1 MTAIIIARKV
11 WEKLKQAYI
20 EKFGGSP
27 KLLITELNNLYQ
39 DKTNSFKDVI
49 SDKTIRNFFNS
60 NEPIK
65 MQEKNLNFLCGVLLG
80 YESYQAALRQQAAL
94 EKGEQPHFDVKLD
107 WVADYR
113 EYIRGKCS
121 TMKVLSM
128 TQPVELD
135 SIYAKVNVLETVQ
148 AKHQKTIEE
157 LRLNLSA
164 ESFRFSRLN
173 YRVREQDI
181 PAFDAVKK
189 YRQLLVW
196 GSPGAGKTTF
206 LKHLAMSAGDLANQ
220 PIPVLISLKAF
231 ADTEDEP
238 SLIDFITREFIQFV
252 SQPTEIV
259 QQLLRLG
266 SCLILLDGL
275 DEVAET
281 QSNRIYRHINTLVEQ
296 YPKNIFVLT
305 CRSGAADYTF
315 EHFTEVEIADFQE
328 PQVLLFVKQWFELC
342 QEPDLADKFLAE
354 LENNDS
360 IKELTTSPLLLT
372 MLCLVFQD
380 NYDFPKNRYLLT
392 EDAVNI
398 LLRKWDASRR
408 IDRNAVNK
416 FNLPYQRKV
425 NLLSQ
430 IAYTAFKPEPQKYFW
445 LQRELEKLIEN
456 YLENILEIASET
468 IADESQE
475 ILRVIEANHGLVIK
489 QSQDFYSFS
498 HLTFQEYFVAHHL
511 VETRNTETLT
521 EVIQEHLTKRQ
532 WREVFLMISG
542 RLANN
547 DDFFKMMFRQINMLV
562 AKNKTVQD
570 MLMWLDNVTTL
581 HGVKSSS
588 WRAFYLFVDQVFE
601 LYSNLQTKVD
611 YDLAQELAV
620 TLRAINK
627 ERNSIY
633 LRSLL
638 SDFAFDLVNF
648 HAQLIAHKTHE
659 KGFESQNLSPLLK
672 QELPASEQL
681 ITMPKLRT
689 EVSLVDKNS
698 GLICIT
704 KQEDKN
710 LPQASQQLQPNY
722 SFAQIH
728 HSSEDGYNQVND
740 AADERNYINEDLAE
754 FLVFL
759 KESLPD
765 EQAPESDVLDWA
777 NRLRSAMR
785 LYLDIGWNDVKFT
798 QDEIKTLKDY
808 FYANILLLKCIQSDS
823 YSTKELR
830 NQIIDHLLLPS
841 QRIPSELLTLS

>member
-1 MTAIIIARKV
+1 MTAIIIAQKI
-11 WEKLKQAYI
+11 WEELKQAYI

-27 KLLITELNNLYQ
+27 KLLITELNNVYQ

-80 YESYQAALRQQAAL
+80 CESYQQALRQQAAL
-94 EKGEQPHFDVKLD
+94 EQGEQPDLDSETD
-107 WVADYR
+107 WVADYQ
-113 EYIRGKCS
+113 EYIRAKCS
-121 TMKVLSM
+121 TMKVLTM
-128 TQPVELD
+128 TQPVQLD
-135 SIYAKVNVLETVQ
+135 SIYANVNVLESVQ

-157 LRLNLSA
+157 LRLNLS
-164 ESFRFSRLN
+164 SDFRFSRLN
-173 YRVREQDI
+173 YRVNGQNMA
-181 PAFDAVKK
+181 AFDAVKK

-206 LKHLAMSAGDLANQ
+206 LKHLAMSAANLANQ
-220 PIPVLISLKAF
+220 PTPVLISLKAF
-231 ADTEDEP
+231 ADAEDKP
-238 SLIDFITREFIQFV
+238 NLIDFIAREFIQFV

-259 QQLLRLG
+259 QQLLGLG
-266 SCLILLDGL
+266 RCLILLDGL
-275 DEVAET
+275 DEVAELE
-281 QSNRIYRHINTLVEQ
+281 SNRIYRNINTLVEQ

-305 CRSGAADYTF
+305 CRSGASDYTF
-315 EHFTEVEIADFQE
+315 EHFTEVEIADFKE
-328 PQVLLFVKQWFELC
+328 AQVLLFVKQWFELC
-342 QEPDLADKFLAE
+342 QEPDLAAKFLAE
-354 LENNDS
+354 LEKNSS
-360 IKELTTSPLLLT
+360 IKELTTNPLLLT

-380 NYDFPKNRYLLT
+380 NYDFPRNRYLLT

-416 FNLPYQRKV
+416 FNLPYQRKI

-430 IAYTAFKPEPQKYFW
+430 IAYTAFNQEPQKYFW
-445 LQRELEKLIEN
+445 LQRELERVIAD
-456 YLENILEIASET
+456 YLENIREISPET
-468 IADESQE
+468 LTDESQE
-475 ILRVIEANHGLVIK
+475 ILRAIEANHGLLVK

-498 HLTFQEYFVAHHL
+498 HLTFQEYFVAHHV
-511 VETRNTETLT
+511 VETRNTEALN
-521 EVIQEHLTKRQ
+521 EVIQQHLTKRQ
-532 WREVFLMISG
+532 WREVFLMIAG
-542 RLANN
+542 RLANT
-547 DDFFKMMFRQINMLV
+547 DDFFKMMFWQINMLV
-562 AKNKTVQD
+562 AGNKPLQD

-611 YDLAQELAV
+611 YSLAQELAV

-627 ERNSIY
+627 ERNSIH
-633 LRSLL
+633 LRSIL

-648 HAQLIAHKTHE
+648 HAQLIAHKTQE

-672 QELPASEQL
+672 QELPASDQL
-681 ITMPKLRT
+681 MTMPELRT

-704 KQEDKN
+704 NSEDKN

-722 SFAQIH
+722 SFVQIH
-728 HSSEDGYNQVND
+728 HSSEDGYNQSND
-740 AADERNYINEDLAE
+740 AADHQNYINEDLAE

-798 QDEIKTLKDY
+798 QDEVKTLKDY
-808 FYANILLLKCIQSDS
+808 FYANIVLLKCIQSDS

-841 QRIPSELLTLS
+841 QRIPSALLTVS